1 MAVELS
7 PGDWLTK
14 LTQRMDRQHSRY
26 RLLECYVNG
35 DAPLPELSK
44 DTREAWRDF
53 QREARTN
60 FGLLIR
66 DAVCDR
72 VIPAGVTVGGSVKS
86 RAAKAAARIYR
97 DNRMDRVIREFV
109 EYGTTFGRAYLTVWN
124 DDEGKSV
131 ITADSPRTM
140 IAATDPLQPWRVRAA
155 LRIWRDLDD
164 GMDYAVVWAGK
175 TKQKFARECY
185 SDAGQNVLMAQAAG
199 GWKAITDVLDT
210 NSEPPVVVYD
220 NLGGMGEFEPHID
233 LINRINREVLNLVT
247 TLAMQAFKQRALQID
262 DKTHPGLP
270 QHDEKGNTI
279 DWAKLFE
286 PHPAALWNLP
296 PGVKVWESSATDTTP
311 MLNTIRDSVRS
322 LSAVTKTPL
331 PMLVPDSQNQSAA
344 GAENTEKSF
353 IFKCVRVINA
363 VKLAVEAAILM
374 GLVVEGF
381 TNVETVCM
389 AFEDPARV
397 MMAEKYQAA
406 VNARAAGQSL
416 VTVQRT
422 VLGMTPEEIEQ
433 DAIERAKDM
442 PQGEDADA
450 PDQSSAV
457 EEADVM
463 KAKFDALGVAVRAGV
478 DPVDAANRLGLNG
491 IRFTGGIPVSLRM
504 PNEDVNG
511 FGHAAVP
518 QPPDESV
525 A

>member
-1 MAVELS
+1 MAVTPEE
-7 PGDWLTK
+7 WLTK
-14 LTQRMDRQHSRY
+14 LTRRMDLSHARY

-35 DAPLPELSK
+35 DAPLPELSA

-72 VIPAGVTVGGSVKS
+72 VVPSGVTVGGSVKS

-109 EYGTTFGRAYLTVWN
+109 EYGTTFGQSYLTVWN
-124 DDEGKSV
+124 DDDGKAV

-155 LRIWRDLDD
+155 LRMWRDLDEAK
-164 GMDYAVVWAGK
+164 DYAVVWTGMS
-175 TKQKFARECY
+175 KQKFSRPCY
-185 SDAGQNVLMAQAAG
+185 SDAQRTVLLSHASG
-199 GWKAITDVLDT
+199 GWQAETDAVPT
-210 NSEPPVVVYD
+210 GSPPPVVVYD

-233 LINRINREVLNLVT
+233 IINRINRAILNQIT

-262 DKTHPGLP
+262 DKEHPGLP
-270 QHDEKGNTI
+270 QTDPNGNKI

-311 MLNTIRDSVRS
+311 MLNAVRDYIRH

-344 GAENTEKSF
+344 GAENAEKSF
-353 IFKCVRVINA
+353 IFKCDRVLRG
-363 VKLAVEAAILM
+363 VKLAVEAA
-374 GLVVEGF
+374 LVIALNVEGF
-381 TNVETVCM
+381 TNMDTIAV

-397 MMAEKYQAA
+397 MLSEKYQAA
-406 VNARAAGQSL
+406 VSARALGEAIA
-416 VTVQRT
+416 TIQRRI
-422 VLGMTPEEIEQ
+422 LGMSPEEI
-433 DAIERAKDM
+433 A
-442 PQGEDADA
+442 EDAAARALEQATQHTPSVPA
-450 PDQSSAV
+450 PDETGPSA
-457 EEADVM
+457 DH
-463 KAKFDALGVAVRAGV
+463 
-478 DPVDAANRLGLNG
+478 RLQGS
-491 IRFTGGIPVSLRM
+491 R
-504 PNEDVNG
+504 
-511 FGHAAVP
+511 
-518 QPPDESV
+518 
-525 A
+525 